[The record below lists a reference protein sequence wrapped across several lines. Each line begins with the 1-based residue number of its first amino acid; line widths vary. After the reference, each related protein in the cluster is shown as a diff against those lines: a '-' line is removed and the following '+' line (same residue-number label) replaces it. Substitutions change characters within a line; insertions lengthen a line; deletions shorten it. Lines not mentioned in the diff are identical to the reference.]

1 MKSHLT
7 FNKIPTCDPYSVA
20 EQTVAQ
26 QTPEQALASV
36 IAERGK
42 VYGDPRL
49 SHENIGLSWTGIIQ
63 QHYGMKLPH
72 VMPDYLVELL
82 MVAFKT
88 HRAARVYHADN
99 YVDLAAYAKFAE
111 ADQKLAQAQK
121 DIE

>member
-1 MKSHLT
+1 MKSAT
-7 FNKIPTCDPYSVA
+7 T
-20 EQTVAQ
+20 
-26 QTPEQALASV
+26 QAHDAISLVSKHSDIISTT

-42 VYGDPRL
+42 VYGDPSL

-111 ADQKLAQAQK
+111 ADQKRRVA
-121 DIE
+121 

>member
-1 MKSHLT
+1 MKKNQAHAAMSFVSKSLG
-7 FNKIPTCDPYSVA
+7 NY
-20 EQTVAQ
+20 AQ
-26 QTPEQALASV
+26 EESSDH
-36 IAERGK
+36 IAATIKERGK
-42 VYGDPRL
+42 VYGDPSL

-111 ADQKLAQAQK
+111 ADQKRRAA
-121 DIE
+121 